1 MTDLRIPALPALLT
15 LALLPVVVLAACDRD
30 EEDVAV
36 PPRMVEVAEVVADD
50 ASLTLTILGD
60 VHGETEVRV
69 FSQLPERVRE
79 VHVEDG
85 QGIEE
90 GEPLVTLEAD
100 LPASEVG
107 QASAALLAAEATR
120 DQIQA
125 DLTRISGLVASHVLP
140 ASRSE
145 TLTTQLRSAEARVE
159 QLRAARRA
167 AGQRRDRTVIRAPAD
182 GMVAL
187 LAVDDGDMVS
197 PQMPVCLIV
206 QMDRVDVHFSVVES
220 DYVRLEVG
228 MQVTVTPPALPDLHR
243 AGQVTRISPVIDPL
257 TRTATVEVRLDNPD
271 HTLRPGM
278 VAEVAIDLERRTDV
292 TMVPARAVLMTTR
305 TDTAREGYVFV
316 VDGDTARRRPVF
328 LGQRYGE
335 RMEITRGLEPGEQIV
350 VLGQHVLRDGSAI
363 RVRDAAT
370 EAAAPEPVAPTP
382 LAIDPLVERP

>member
-1 MTDLRIPALPALLT
+1 MALPA
-15 LALLPVVVLAACDRD
+15 LALLPVVALAACDRD
-30 EEDVAV
+30 EEDASV

-50 ASLTLTILGD
+50 ASLTLTLLGD

-85 QGIEE
+85 QLIEE

-125 DLTRISGLVASHVLP
+125 DLARISGLVASHVLP

-197 PQMPVCLIV
+197 PQMPVCLLV
-206 QMDRVDVHFSVVES
+206 QMDQVDVHFSVVES

-228 MQVTVTPPALPDLHR
+228 MTVTVTPPALPDLHR
-243 AGQVTRISPVIDPL
+243 AGQITRISPVLDPL
-257 TRTATVEVRLDNPD
+257 TRTATVEVRLDNPG

-292 TMVPARAVLMTTR
+292 IMVPARGVLMTTR
-305 TDTAREGYVFV
+305 TDTVREGYVFV

-350 VLGQHVLRDGSAI
+350 VLGQHVLRDGSSI
-363 RVRDAAT
+363 RIREAAT
-370 EAAAPEPVAPTP
+370 EPVAPEPVAPEPLDTDPAVETP
-382 LAIDPLVERP
+382 